1 VGVTGKLNYKT
12 SLLKYKYSLATK
24 AWAFNPS
31 VFALAN
37 PPPFDQRE
45 EPLDNTISYIDPGL
59 K

>member
-1 VGVTGKLNYKT
+1 MTARLSYDT
-12 SLLKYKYSLATK
+12 CLLKYKYSLATK

-37 PPPFDQRE
+37 PPPFNQRE